1 MTDTPQL
8 KQLFRDFVNDVNND
22 LKDMKPLKD
31 LSAKVNLEPAHVV
44 LIAVGLVILMTVS
57 GLLGHIFVTI
67 FGSLYPAYMSFK
79 VIVFFQLRLLKIEMK
94 SREKG
99 G

>member
-1 MTDTPQL
+1 MSDTPQL

-22 LKDMKPLKD
+22 LKDVKPLKD
-31 LSAKVNLEPAHVV
+31 FASRLNIEPAFIVLISVV
-44 LIAVGLVILMTVS
+44 LVIVLTVI

-79 VIVFFQLRLLKIEMK
+79 VPCL
-94 SREKG
+94 
-99 G
+99 